1 MTQVIVVALALL
13 AALCAA
19 VGIVVRQLAT
29 RHVPAEHGMT
39 PAIMIALV
47 RNPLWWAGTGSAV
60 VGYLFQALALTH
72 GSLLLVQP
80 LLASALMFALP
91 ISAHIAGDRVTRAEW
106 AWAGL
111 LTIGLAVFVLVGRP
125 REGSFQPSLAAAL
138 TVGAICI
145 SLLAFCVVG
154 AARSMGT
161 RRAVLLAIAVGTMF
175 GIGRVIDQDLHP
187 PTCRGRVAG
196 HAGYTGSLPVGHRC
210 RHGHVAPAVGVP
222 CRRSADI
229 GADNAGPGAGGG
241 SCAGHPGIG

>member
-80 LLASALMFALP
+80 LLASALIRPADQCP
-91 ISAHIAGDRVTRAEW
+91 HRR
-106 AWAGL
+106 
-111 LTIGLAVFVLVGRP
+111 RP
-125 REGSFQPSLAAAL
+125 RHPCGM
-138 TVGAICI
+138 GMG
-145 SLLAFCVVG
+145 G
-154 AARSMGT
+154 AANNRFGRFRAGGPSTGRQFPAQPRCRAHGRRDLHIPARFLRGRSRTQHGHPS
-161 RRAVLLAIAVGTMF
+161 RGAVG
-175 GIGRVIDQDLHP
+175 D
-187 PTCRGRVAG
+187 
-196 HAGYTGSLPVGHRC
+196 
-210 RHGHVAPAVGVP
+210 
-222 CRRSADI
+222 CRRDDVRDWSRY
-229 GADNAGPGAGGG
+229 
-241 SCAGHPGIG
+241 